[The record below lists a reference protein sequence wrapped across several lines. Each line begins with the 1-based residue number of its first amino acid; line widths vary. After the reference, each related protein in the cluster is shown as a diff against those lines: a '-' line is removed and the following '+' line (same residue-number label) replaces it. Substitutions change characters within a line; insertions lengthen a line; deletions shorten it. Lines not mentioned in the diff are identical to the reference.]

1 MLRAHREGS
10 VSGARFP
17 IAYVLAMTSRAHRL
31 ALALCMMAGC
41 TGPTIERPPGEDG
54 AIAIDAGT
62 MPPMDGASACLTAVE
77 PCTQTSECCGD
88 LECGTTTAGQV
99 CCGNEGA
106 SCAAVDGEDCCG
118 ALLCVDGRCVGESA
132 CSGATTPCTS
142 TSECCG
148 DLECG
153 TTTLGQVCCGNE
165 GASCAT
171 ANGED
176 CCGALLCIDGVCAT
190 EAACS
195 DATTPCASSA
205 ECCGD
210 LTCGTTTLGQVCC
223 GNEGATCA
231 TAGGEDCCG
240 SLLCVSGRCGTPSGD
255 CHSPCFPAPA
265 LAMERTRLAAIGGSF
280 LGICGD
286 ASHTYGYHVPAARL
300 PSSDYSM
307 RGAANVPVCEW
318 HGCAIDIGMN
328 WPASRSWLRW
338 LIQAIREDRIMGIAE
353 VIGSYDGVNVR
364 YWSDSSGWS
373 TDGMAYTGSGH
384 DSWTHVSIYRS
395 TALTDHGIL
404 AGWTATSGPP

>member
-1 MLRAHREGS
+1 MVVMRSTLLGPSSRCRLRMLRTHREVS
-10 VSGARFP
+10 VSGARLAV
-17 IAYVLAMTSRAHRL
+17 AYVLAMTSRMHRL
-31 ALALCMMAGC
+31 VLALCMAGC

-62 MPPMDGASACLTAVE
+62 MPPMDGASACSAAVE

-106 SCAAVDGEDCCG
+106 SCA
-118 ALLCVDGRCVGESA
+118 
-132 CSGATTPCTS
+132 
-142 TSECCG
+142 
-148 DLECG
+148 
-153 TTTLGQVCCGNE
+153 
-165 GASCAT
+165 
-171 ANGED
+171 
-176 CCGALLCIDGVCAT
+176 
-190 EAACS
+190 
-195 DATTPCASSA
+195 
-205 ECCGD
+205 
-210 LTCGTTTLGQVCC
+210 
-223 GNEGATCA
+223 

-240 SLLCVSGRCGTPSGD
+240 SLLCVSGRCGTSSGD

-300 PSSDYSM
+300 PSTDYSM

-404 AGWTATSGPP
+404 AGWTATAGPP

>member
-1 MLRAHREGS
+1 MAVPLTDASRHREVS
-10 VSGARFP
+10 VSGARFAV
-17 IAYVLAMTSRAHRL
+17 AYLLAMTSRTHRL

-62 MPPMDGASACLTAVE
+62 MPPMDGGGACLAAVE

-106 SCAAVDGEDCCG
+106 SCATADGEDCCG
-118 ALLCVDGRCVGESA
+118 ALLCVDGQCVTEAA
-132 CSGATTPCTS
+132 CSDATTPCTNS
-142 TSECCG
+142 AECCG
-148 DLECG
+148 GLECG

-165 GASCAT
+165 GAS
-171 ANGED
+171 
-176 CCGALLCIDGVCAT
+176 
-190 EAACS
+190 
-195 DATTPCASSA
+195 
-205 ECCGD
+205 
-210 LTCGTTTLGQVCC
+210 
-223 GNEGATCA
+223 CA

-300 PSSDYSM
+300 PSTDYSM
-307 RGAANVPVCEW
+307 RGAANIPVCEW

-338 LIQAIREDRIMGIAE
+338 LIQAIREDRITGIAE

-404 AGWTATSGPP
+404 AGWTATAGPP